1 MSEIGY
7 ACVYGSGGSDP
18 STALR
23 AGGPGR
29 DVLTRLAEE
38 FSPRYEV
45 DGDWAITIDIGG
57 LGRLLGSFQAI
68 GAEIAREVSA
78 RGIDA
83 HVAVAGTST
92 AARILAR
99 TRPGLTVVSAGD
111 EAAALA
117 PLRVNAL
124 VTNSQFLIP
133 NSQFPSVLSSWGIH
147 TLGAFA
153 ALPVADIRARLGRQ
167 GALLQ
172 AIARGEDVR
181 PLVPDRPEER
191 FEATLEL
198 EWPIE
203 GLEPLSFVLT
213 RLLEPLS
220 TRLERRDRA
229 AAVLHVALGLVPGG
243 ADTDDQPQGDM
254 HVRRLEFPTPLRE
267 VRTLRTLALI
277 DMEAHPPE
285 RPIERVTITIE
296 PTPGRV
302 LQHTL
307 FSRAEPTP
315 DEISTLLARL
325 TALLGAGR
333 IGAPSAVDSY
343 RPGAFGMALFTP
355 GRSHLSLTGAGAPPP
370 ARTDA
375 DAFASRLG
383 MALNPQSVLR
393 RFRQPVPVRVTI
405 EEEEGRPIRI
415 TVDRRGFGDGHVV
428 SSAGPWR
435 SSGNWWSA
443 CGHAEPRTQPWDHEE
458 WDVAM
463 ADGAV
468 YRVFRECSTGG
479 WFLEA
484 IVD

>member
-1 MSEIGY
+1 MSDRGY
-7 ACVYGSGGSDP
+7 ACVWTGAG
-18 STALR
+18 R
-23 AGGPGR
+23 AGGAGR
-29 DVLTRLAEE
+29 DILTKLADE

-45 DGDWAITIDIGG
+45 DGDRSITIDISG
-57 LGRLLGSFQAI
+57 LGRLLGSFNAI
-68 GAEIAREVSA
+68 GAEIVREASA
-78 RGIDA
+78 QGLDA
-83 HVAVAGTST
+83 HVAVAGTCT

-99 TRPGLTVVSAGD
+99 TRPGLTVVPPGE

-117 PLRVNAL
+117 PLRVEAPA
-124 VTNSQFLIP
+124 TNFEFLSP
-133 NSQFPSVLSSWGIH
+133 HSQFPSVLSKWGIR
-147 TLGAFA
+147 TLGAFV
-153 ALPVADIRARLGRQ
+153 ALPAADIRARLGRQ

-172 AIARGEDVR
+172 AIARGEDIR
-181 PLVPDRPEER
+181 PLVPDQKDER
-191 FEATLEL
+191 FEATLDL

-229 AAVLHVALGLVPGG
+229 AAALHVALGLVAGVAG
-243 ADTDDQPQGDM
+243 DADADAQTRGDL

-277 DMEAHPPE
+277 DMESHPPGG
-285 RPIERVTITIE
+285 PIERVTVTIE

-307 FSRAEPTP
+307 FSRSEPTP

-325 TALLGAGR
+325 AALLGAGR
-333 IGAPSAVDSY
+333 IGSPVAVDSY
-343 RPGAFGMALFTP
+343 RPGAFGMAAFGLQTP
-355 GRSHLSLTGAGAPPP
+355 GSGQRIPNSQFPIPNSPDPRSPIP
-370 ARTDA
+370 D
-375 DAFASRLG
+375 
-383 MALNPQSVLR
+383 PQSVLR
-393 RFRQPVPVRVTI
+393 RFRPPVPVRVTI
-405 EEEEGRPIRI
+405 EEGRPIR
-415 TVDRRGFGDGHVV
+415 VAADRRGFGDSRIV
-428 SSAGPWR
+428 STAGPWR
-435 SSGNWWSA
+435 SSGEWWT
-443 CGHAEPRTQPWDHEE
+443 HVWDHEE

-468 YRVFRECSTGG
+468 YRVFRELGTGG

>member
-1 MSEIGY
+1 M
-7 ACVYGSGGSDP
+7 
-18 STALR
+18 
-23 AGGPGR
+23 
-29 DVLTRLAEE
+29 
-38 FSPRYEV
+38 
-45 DGDWAITIDIGG
+45 AIAHWG
-57 LGRLLGSFQAI
+57 LK
-68 GAEIAREVSA
+68 
-78 RGIDA
+78 
-83 HVAVAGTST
+83 
-92 AARILAR
+92 
-99 TRPGLTVVSAGD
+99 
-111 EAAALA
+111 
-117 PLRVNAL
+117 
-124 VTNSQFLIP
+124 
-133 NSQFPSVLSSWGIH
+133 
-147 TLGAFA
+147 TLGELA
-153 ALPVADIRARLGRQ
+153 ALPAADVRARLGRQ
-167 GALLQ
+167 GLVWQ

-229 AAVLHVALGLVPGG
+229 AAVLHVALGLVAGG
-243 ADTDDQPQGDM
+243 AGDAGDAGNDAQPAS
-254 HVRRLEFPTPLRE
+254 HVRRLQFPTPLRE

-277 DMEAHPPE
+277 DMESHPPE
-285 RPIERVTITIE
+285 RPIERVTVTIE

-325 TALLGAGR
+325 AALLGAGR

-343 RPGAFGMALFTP
+343 RPGACGMGTFNP
-355 GRSHLSLTGAGAPPP
+355 GSHLSFTGAGAPPP

-375 DAFASRLG
+375 DALTAATHGRGSAWPQ
-383 MALNPQSVLR
+383 ALPQSVLR

-405 EEEEGRPIRI
+405 EEKEGRPVRI
-415 TVDRRGFGDGHVV
+415 AADRRGFGDGRVV

-443 CGHAEPRTQPWDHEE
+443 SAPVRAGGGAPASVKEWSHEE

-468 YRVFRECSTGG
+468 YRVLRECSTGG

>member
-7 ACVYGSGGSDP
+7 ACVCGSGRSGGS
-18 STALR
+18 
-23 AGGPGR
+23 GR
-29 DVLTRLAEE
+29 EVLTRLAEE

-45 DGDWAITIDIGG
+45 DGEWAITIDIGG

-83 HVAVAGTST
+83 HVAVAGTCT

-117 PLRVNAL
+117 TLPLH
-124 VTNSQFLIP
+124 
-133 NSQFPSVLSSWGIH
+133 VLSTYESGPCGSERASAPAAMPSRGQATPRRGIGVSSRWVGEASASGKSACGHAEPGGEGIGVSSRWGWGPSASERLLAIAH
-147 TLGAFA
+147 WGLKTLGELA
-153 ALPVADIRARLGRQ
+153 ALPAADVRARLGRQ
-167 GALLQ
+167 GPVWQ

-229 AAVLHVALGLVPGG
+229 AAVLHVALGLVAGG
-243 ADTDDQPQGDM
+243 AGDAGDAGNDAQPAH
-254 HVRRLEFPTPLRE
+254 HVRRLQFPTPLRE

-277 DMEAHPPE
+277 DMESHPPE
-285 RPIERVTITIE
+285 RPIERVTVTIE

-325 TALLGAGR
+325 AALLGAGR

-343 RPGAFGMALFTP
+343 RPGAFGMAAFNP
-355 GRSHLSLTGAGAPPP
+355 GSHLSFTGAGAPPP

-375 DAFASRLG
+375 DALHQFPDDRQGPADETTRPSP
-383 MALNPQSVLR
+383 NPR
-393 RFRQPVPVRVTI
+393 RSAAIRM
-405 EEEEGRPIRI
+405 GRPSA
-415 TVDRRGFGDGHVV
+415 
-428 SSAGPWR
+428 SSIVT
-435 SSGNWWSA
+435 
-443 CGHAEPRTQPWDHEE
+443 RT
-458 WDVAM
+458 
-463 ADGAV
+463 G
-468 YRVFRECSTGG
+468 TG
-479 WFLEA
+479 
-484 IVD
+484 